1 MLLLALGGVAYGEV
15 LVELARFV
23 SVSVSGMKLEI
34 PWAALIKIKSQT
46 HEHSS
51 IVTVCVNSPWF
62 TTVTSLESMTL
73 GRDFGVIVFLVVAQ
87 RDSASTSSSLMTS
100 FGGVDSSK
108 RFFTKFRKLV
118 PDVYSSSQ
126 MNSFEFSAFVS
137 IAKDLPTR
145 SSMMCSG

>member
-1 MLLLALGGVAYGEV
+1 
-15 LVELARFV
+15 
-23 SVSVSGMKLEI
+23 
-34 PWAALIKIKSQT
+34 
-46 HEHSS
+46 
-51 IVTVCVNSPWF
+51 
-62 TTVTSLESMTL
+62 MTL